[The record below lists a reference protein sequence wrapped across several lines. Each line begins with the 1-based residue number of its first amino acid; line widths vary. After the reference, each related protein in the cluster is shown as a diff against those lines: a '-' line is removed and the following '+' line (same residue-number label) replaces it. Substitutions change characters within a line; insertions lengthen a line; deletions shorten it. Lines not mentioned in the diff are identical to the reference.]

1 MELNEFLPT
10 SDTITVQIKNPKTDE
25 VVGYIEGY
33 LGHTEEFTE
42 AQYELFAKVTRDED
56 GNIADKDAAKLT
68 LELLAARVK
77 SWDFTQGGE
86 PVDVSRAKEIFTK
99 LRWVARQFQEGVEE
113 AEDFI

>member
-1 MELNEFLPT
+1 MELKDFLPT
-10 SDTITVQIKNPKTDE
+10 SDTVTVEIKNPKTDE

-33 LGHTEEFTE
+33 CGHVEEFQE
-42 AQYELFAKVTRDED
+42 KQYDLFAKVPRDED
-56 GNIADKDAAKLT
+56 GNISDKDAAKLT

-77 SWDFTQGGE
+77 SWDFTEDGE

-113 AEDFI
+113 SEDFT

>member
-10 SDTITVQIKNPKTDE
+10 SDTVTVEIKNPKTDE
-25 VVGYIEGY
+25 VVGQIEGY
-33 LGHTEEFTE
+33 RNHTEEFTE
-42 AQYELFAKVTRDED
+42 AQYELFAKIPRDED
-56 GNIADKDAAKLT
+56 GNISDKHAAKLT

-77 SWDFTQGGE
+77 SWDFTEGGE
-86 PVDVSRAKEIFTK
+86 PVDISRAKEIFTK

>member
-1 MELNEFLPT
+1 MELNDFLPT
-10 SDTITVQIKNPKTDE
+10 SNTVTVEIKNPKTDE

-33 LGHTEEFTE
+33 RGHTEEFIE
-42 AQYELFAKVTRDED
+42 AQYELFSKVPRDDD
-56 GNIADKDAAKLT
+56 GNIKDKDAAKLT

-77 SWDFTQGGE
+77 SWDFTEGGE
-86 PVDVSRAKEIFTK
+86 PVEVSRAKEIFTK